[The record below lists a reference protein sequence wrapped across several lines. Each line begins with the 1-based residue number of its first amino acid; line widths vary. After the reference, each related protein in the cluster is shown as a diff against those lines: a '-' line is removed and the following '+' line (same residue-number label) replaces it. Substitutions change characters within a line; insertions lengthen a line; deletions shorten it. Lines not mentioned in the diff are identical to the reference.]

1 MKSQRHRTVFIQSHL
16 KNFQQQFNQ
25 NNNPKWIALTALTC
39 ILFTRKGGQSP
50 GAHKLWMERKQILK
64 PEKTRIVGRG
74 KDNERLQEY
83 RPSQKGRKRIAEL
96 KTQIYNRFVHYCE
109 TLGTT
114 PLKKYQQN
122 NHESWLNNN
131 LSDGESQVSLIK
143 QQKCPVISLKKFKK
157 HETVNLIRL
166 KQTVKSNTMET
177 DHRER
182 TAETK
187 TKAEKDF
194 ALDLPLLVDET
205 ARDEKIVNAITAIEK
220 DQLESIFY
228 PYRPH
233 RSHLTTRID
242 RSVTMTKLYCR
253 RRCDP
258 QSSPCYT
265 KDTRQPQK
273 CINRPKRSGGQACTG
288 KYARSQKIAQAAG
301 RQVRI

>member
-1 MKSQRHRTVFIQSHL
+1 
-16 KNFQQQFNQ
+16 
-25 NNNPKWIALTALTC
+25 
-39 ILFTRKGGQSP
+39 
-50 GAHKLWMERKQILK
+50 
-64 PEKTRIVGRG
+64 
-74 KDNERLQEY
+74 
-83 RPSQKGRKRIAEL
+83 
-96 KTQIYNRFVHYCE
+96 
-109 TLGTT
+109 
-114 PLKKYQQN
+114 
-122 NHESWLNNN
+122 
-131 LSDGESQVSLIK
+131 
-143 QQKCPVISLKKFKK
+143 
-157 HETVNLIRL
+157 
-166 KQTVKSNTMET
+166 MET

-205 ARDEKIVNAITAIEK
+205 ARDETIVNAITAIEK

-253 RRCDP
+253 RRCEP

-273 CINRPKRSGGQACTG
+273 CINRPKRSGGQACIR

-301 RQVRI
+301 SHVRI